1 MDGENVDGEN
11 NVRFANFY
19 NEKVA
24 ETQNGGGF
32 LAVWSEA
39 AGGWVALA
47 ELLGDESW
55 NFASTKDVLWANAES
70 NFFAEV
76 QKALDEAGADVAT
89 LDFANDDYFYLPPVE
104 EPEKILCVGLNYA
117 DHVREFGN
125 ALPEVPV
132 IFNKAPSALNACD
145 AAIAL
150 PKVSNRVD
158 YEGEL
163 VVVIGKEGKD
173 IPRSEAME
181 YVAGYCCGNDVSAR
195 DWQKDKPGGQWFLGK
210 SFDSFAPIGPTLVT
224 ADEVGDPNALKIETR
239 LNGETV
245 QSGNTSDFIFPIDY
259 LISYISQVMTL
270 NVGDLLFT
278 GTPCGVG
285 DARKPP
291 LYLKAGDE
299 IVVEIEKVGTLRNLV
314 VED

>member
-1 MDGENVDGEN
+1 M
-11 NVRFANFY
+11 RFANFY
-19 NEKVA
+19 NEKIA
-24 ETQNGGGF
+24 EAQECAGF

-39 AGGWVALA
+39 ADGWVALS
-47 ELLGDESW
+47 ELLEDENW
-55 NFASTKDVLWANAES
+55 NLASARDILAANVEGG
-70 NFFAEV
+70 FFADV
-76 QKALDEAGADVAT
+76 RRALDDAGANVAT
-89 LDFANDDYFYLPPVE
+89 LDFSNGDFFYLPPIMS
-104 EPEKILCVGLNYA
+104 PDKILCVGLNYA

-125 ALPEVPV
+125 QLPSVPV

-163 VVVIGKEGKD
+163 VVVIGKDGKD
-173 IPRSEAME
+173 IPRSEAMD

-210 SFDSFAPIGPTLVT
+210 SFDSFAPIGPTFVT

-291 LYLKAGDE
+291 LYLRPGDE
-299 IVVEIEKVGTLRNLV
+299 VVVEIEKIGTLRNFV

>member
-1 MDGENVDGEN
+1 M
-11 NVRFANFY
+11 
-19 NEKVA
+19 
-24 ETQNGGGF
+24 
-32 LAVWSEA
+32 AVWSEA
-39 AGGWVALA
+39 ANGWVALA

-70 NFFAEV
+70 TFFAEV

-173 IPRSEAME
+173 
-181 YVAGYCCGNDVSAR
+181 
-195 DWQKDKPGGQWFLGK
+195 
-210 SFDSFAPIGPTLVT
+210 
-224 ADEVGDPNALKIETR
+224 
-239 LNGETV
+239 
-245 QSGNTSDFIFPIDY
+245 
-259 LISYISQVMTL
+259 
-270 NVGDLLFT
+270 
-278 GTPCGVG
+278 
-285 DARKPP
+285 
-291 LYLKAGDE
+291 
-299 IVVEIEKVGTLRNLV
+299 
-314 VED
+314 